1 MSAPAVIRKGTSG
14 LIEQPDSPKWTFGE
28 VILCVRTFI
37 TSDHAV
43 ALAAAPLKGAIG
55 TGIVS
60 GLRVRESQINRT
72 KGGQGSL
79 VITYESQPGVL
90 PTQGAQLPDDEAE
103 VVNEKLERS
112 LSKHPRYAGLSEATL
127 DAVHVLLETTD
138 ATKRTNALATVTAS
152 ALANE
157 LYLKLKRGETH
168 YLIYAPVYRL
178 LIHSWTPPLNLE
190 VGGFREAPP
199 TDPIVPPA
207 GYQWIREGDRMSFN
221 GSTWIVESK
230 WLGAPEWD
238 ADIYP

>member
-1 MSAPAVIRKGTSG
+1 MGVAVIRGSTS
-14 LIEQPDSPKWTFGE
+14 LVESPDSPKWTFGDQI
-28 VILCVRTFI
+28 VAVRTFAAAQY
-37 TSDHAV
+37 SV
-43 ALAAAPLKGAIG
+43 ALSAAPLKGAIA

-60 GLRVRESQINRT
+60 GLRVRESQVGKTR
-72 KGGQGSL
+72 GGQGTL
-79 VITYESQPGVL
+79 TITYESQPGVI
-90 PTQGAQLPDDEAE
+90 PGQGSQLPDDEAE
-103 VVNEKLERS
+103 VVNEKLERA
-112 LSKHPRYAGLSEATL
+112 LPKHPRYATLSEAVL

-138 ATKRTNALATVTAS
+138 TTKRAAALATVTAS

-178 LIHSWTPPLNLE
+178 TIHSWSAPLNLE

-199 TDPIVPPA
+199 TDPILPPA

-221 GSTWIVESK
+221 GSTWVVEQK

-238 ADIYP
+238 PDIYP